1 MATRTF
7 SYTPNESGTISGT
20 TRVGDITIGDPSLGY
35 ASFPGIKFWNGPEEV
50 EGKIILAMADAEPK
64 HTGAGALNEPSHIGF
79 EEFEDADEFK
89 EWLEKTLGQ
98 AFETPEA
105 ANTAANLNGMWTNYA
120 GGDIKIS
127 YSYFVI
133 SDCDGTQQGV
143 ARYAGTS
150 EAIAPGKQINIEN
163 VFKPV
168 KWFSG
173 NTLSFLDTST
183 LFAYDSAPLKF
194 DLQDIAYSFAICD

>member
-20 TRVGDITIGDPSLGY
+20 DRVGDITIGDPLLGY

-79 EEFEDADEFK
+79 EEFEDANEFK

-98 AFETPEA
+98 AFDTPEA

-120 GGDIKIS
+120 EGDIKIS
-127 YSYFVI
+127 YSYYKI
-133 SDCDGTQQGV
+133 SGCDGVQQGV
-143 ARYAGTS
+143 ARYVGTS
-150 EAIAPGKQINIEN
+150 DLIAVGKQINLEN
-163 VFKPV
+163 VITPV
-168 KWFSG
+168 EWTSG
-173 NTLSFLDTST
+173 NVLSFINTST
-183 LFAYDSAPLKF
+183 LQSYNEAPLSF
-194 DLQDIAYSFAICD
+194 DLHDIEYSPAICD

>member
-20 TRVGDITIGDPSLGY
+20 DRVGDITIGDPSLGY

-89 EWLEKTLGQ
+89 EWLEKKLGQ

-120 GGDIKIS
+120 EGDIKIS
-127 YSYFVI
+127 YSYYKI
-133 SDCDGTQQGV
+133 SGCDGVQQGV
-143 ARYAGTS
+143 ARYVGTS
-150 EAIAPGKQINIEN
+150 DLIAVGKQINLEN
-163 VFKPV
+163 VITPV
-168 KWFSG
+168 KWTSG
-173 NTLSFLDTST
+173 FVLSFINTST
-183 LFAYDSAPLKF
+183 LLAYNEAPLSF
-194 DLQDIAYSFAICD
+194 DLRDIEYSPAICD

>member
-20 TRVGDITIGDPSLGY
+20 DRVGDITIGDPSLGY
-35 ASFPGIKFWNGPEEV
+35 ASFPDIKFWNGPEEV
-50 EGKIILAMADAEPK
+50 EGKIILAMAHAEPK

-105 ANTAANLNGMWTNYA
+105 ANTAANLNGMWTNYDE
-120 GGDIKIS
+120 GDIKSS
-127 YSYFVI
+127 YSYYKI
-133 SDCDGTQQGV
+133 SGCDGAQQGV
-143 ARYAGTS
+143 ARYVGTS
-150 EAIAPGKQINIEN
+150 DLIAVGKQINLEN
-163 VFKPV
+163 VMIPV
-168 KWFSG
+168 EWTSG
-173 NTLSFLDTST
+173 NVLSFINTSS
-183 LFAYDSAPLKF
+183 LRAYEEASLSF
-194 DLQDIAYSFAICD
+194 DLHDIEYSPAICD